1 MKKSEKIIT
10 FALLF
15 EKGKILF
22 FMIKDYIKELKN
34 PVYQIVGEAAE
45 EIGLVAY
52 AVGGVVRDIFLN
64 RNSKDIDIVV
74 VGSGIELAKAT
85 AKKIS
90 PHLSVNVYKNFGTA
104 QFTYDGTM
112 VEFVG
117 ARRESYSHDSRKP
130 IVEDGTLEDD
140 QNRRDFT
147 INALAVALN
156 GPQKGSIIDSFH
168 GIDDIANKL
177 IRTPLDPDITFSD
190 DPLRMLRAIRF
201 ASQLNF
207 TIVPET
213 YEAIIRNAYRLE
225 IISKERIA
233 EELNKILLSP
243 KPSIGLKLLDETGLL
258 VQFLP
263 ELVALKG
270 IENINGLKHKDNF
283 LHTLEVVDKIA
294 LVSNNLFLVWT
305 ALLHDIAKPKTK
317 RFDEKIGWTFHGHEV
332 VGARMVPQIF
342 KRMKLPCNEKMKYV
356 EKLVGLHLRPQA
368 LVDDGV
374 TDSAVRRL
382 LFEASD
388 DVDDLMLL
396 CEADIT
402 SKNAAKVKRYL
413 DNFAIVRQK
422 FIEIEEK
429 DKIRNWRPPIDGEL
443 IMKTFNLRPSRD
455 VGTIKDAV
463 CDAILD
469 GVIENTYEAAYQKMV
484 EVGTE
489 LGFKAVTE

>member
-1 MKKSEKIIT
+1 
-10 FALLF
+10 
-15 EKGKILF
+15 
-22 FMIKDYIKELKN
+22 MIKDYLKELKN
-34 PVYQIVGEAAE
+34 PVYQTVGEAAE

-64 RNSKDIDIVV
+64 RSSKDIDIVV

-90 PHLSVNVYKNFGTA
+90 PRLSVNVYKNFGTA

-147 INALAVALN
+147 INALAIALN

-168 GIDDIANKL
+168 GIDDIHNKL

-213 YEAIIRNAYRLE
+213 YDAIVRNAYRLE
-225 IISKERIA
+225 IISKERIS

-270 IENINGLKHKDNF
+270 VENINGQKHKDNF

-469 GVIENTYEAAYQKMV
+469 GIIENTYEAAYKKMV

-489 LGFKAVTE
+489 LGFTVVTEE

>member
-1 MKKSEKIIT
+1 M
-10 FALLF
+10 
-15 EKGKILF
+15 
-22 FMIKDYIKELKN
+22 KDYLKELSN
-34 PVYQIVGEAAE
+34 PIYNIVGEAAE
-45 EIGLVAY
+45 ELGLVAY

-74 VGSGIELAKAT
+74 VGSGIALAEAT

-90 PHLSVNVYKNFGTA
+90 PHLSVNVYRNFGTA
-104 QFTYDGTM
+104 QFTYNGTM

-117 ARRESYSHDSRKP
+117 ARKESYSHDSRKP
-130 IVEDGTLEDD
+130 VVEDGTLEDD

-168 GIDDIANKL
+168 GIDDIAHKL

-201 ASQLNF
+201 ATQLNF

-213 YEAIIRNAYRLE
+213 YDAIVRNAYRLE
-225 IISKERIA
+225 IISQERIV
-233 EELNKILLSP
+233 EEMNKIMLSP
-243 KPSIGLKLLDETGLL
+243 KPSIGLTLLEQTGLL

-270 IENINGLKHKDNF
+270 VETVNGRKHKDNF

-294 LVSNNLFLVWT
+294 LVSNNLYLIWA
-305 ALLHDIAKPKTK
+305 ALFHDIAKPKTK
-317 RFDEKIGWTFHGHEV
+317 RFDETVGWSFHGHEV
-332 VGARMVPQIF
+332 VGARMVASIF

-356 EKLVGLHLRPQA
+356 QKLVLLHLRPQT
-368 LVDDGV
+368 LVDDCI

-382 LFEASD
+382 LFEAGD
-388 DVDDLMLL
+388 DIDDLMLL

-402 SKNAAKVKRYL
+402 SKNAAKVRKYL
-413 DNFAIVRQK
+413 DNFALVRQK

-443 IMKTFNLRPSRD
+443 IMKTFNLRPSRE
-455 VGTIKDAV
+455 VGIIKEAV
-463 CDAILD
+463 CNAILD
-469 GVIENTYEAAYQKMV
+469 GIIENSYEAAYQLMIEEGRKLKI
-484 EVGTE
+484 E
-489 LGFKAVTE
+489 K

>member
-1 MKKSEKIIT
+1 
-10 FALLF
+10 
-15 EKGKILF
+15 
-22 FMIKDYIKELKN
+22 MIKDYLKELKN
-34 PVYQIVGEAAE
+34 PVYQTVGEAAE

-64 RNSKDIDIVV
+64 RSSKDIDIVV

-90 PHLSVNVYKNFGTA
+90 PRLSVNVYKNFGTA

-117 ARRESYSHDSRKP
+117 ARRESYSHNSRKP

-147 INALAVALN
+147 INALAIALN

-168 GIDDIANKL
+168 GIDDIHNKL

-213 YEAIIRNAYRLE
+213 YDAIVRNAYRLE

-270 IENINGLKHKDNF
+270 VENINGQKHKDNF

-443 IMKTFNLRPSRD
+443 IMKTFNLRPSRE

-469 GVIENTYEAAYQKMV
+469 GVIENTYEAAYKKMV
-484 EVGTE
+484 EVGIE
-489 LGFKAVTE
+489 LGYKVVTEE

>member
-1 MKKSEKIIT
+1 MEKNY
-10 FALLF
+10 L
-15 EKGKILF
+15 
-22 FMIKDYIKELKN
+22 KELKN

-45 EIGLVAY
+45 EMGLVAY

-64 RNSKDIDIVV
+64 RSSKDIDIVV

-85 AKKIS
+85 ARKIS
-90 PHLSVNVYKNFGTA
+90 PNLGVNVYKNFGTA
-104 QFTYDGTM
+104 QFTHDGIM

-117 ARRESYSHDSRKP
+117 ARKESYSHDSRKP
-130 IVEDGTLEDD
+130 VVEDGTLEDD

-147 INALAVALN
+147 INALAIALN
-156 GPQKGSIIDSFH
+156 GPKKGCIIDSFH
-168 GIDDIANKL
+168 GIEDISNKL

-213 YEAIIRNAYRLE
+213 YEAIKRNAYRLE

-233 EELNKILLSP
+233 EEMNKILLSP
-243 KPSIGLKLLDETGLL
+243 KPSIGLNLLDDSGLL
-258 VQFLP
+258 IQFLP
-263 ELVALKG
+263 ELIALKG
-270 IENINGLKHKDNF
+270 VETINGLKHKDNF

-294 LVSNNLFLVWT
+294 MVSNNLYLIWA
-305 ALLHDIAKPKTK
+305 ALFHDIAKPKTK
-317 RFDEKIGWTFHGHEV
+317 RFDEKIGWTFHGHEFL
-332 VGARMVPQIF
+332 GSKMIPGLF
-342 KRMKLPCNEKMKYV
+342 KRLKLPCNEKMKYV
-356 EKLVGLHLRPQA
+356 QKIVGLHLRPQA
-368 LVDDGV
+368 LVDESI

-382 LFEASD
+382 LFEAGD

-402 SKNAAKVKRYL
+402 SKNMAKVKRYL

-443 IMKTFNLRPSRD
+443 IMRTFGLKPSRE

-463 CDAILD
+463 CNAILD
-469 GVIENTYEAAYQKMV
+469 GVIENTYAAASQMMV
-484 EVGTE
+484 EEGVK
-489 LGFKAVTE
+489 LGFSVVQLPPPEPPKTAEEKENKEESE

>member
-1 MKKSEKIIT
+1 
-10 FALLF
+10 
-15 EKGKILF
+15 
-22 FMIKDYIKELKN
+22 MIKDYLKELKN
-34 PVYQIVGEAAE
+34 PVYQTVGEAAE

-64 RNSKDIDIVV
+64 RSSKDIDIVV

-117 ARRESYSHDSRKP
+117 ARRESYSHNSRKP

-147 INALAVALN
+147 INALAIALN

-168 GIDDIANKL
+168 GIDDIHNKL

-213 YEAIIRNAYRLE
+213 YEAIVRNAYRLE
-225 IISKERIA
+225 IISKERIT

-270 IENINGLKHKDNF
+270 VENINGQKHKDNF

-294 LVSNNLFLVWT
+294 LVSNNLFLVWA

-317 RFDEKIGWTFHGHEV
+317 RFDEKVGWTFHGHEV

-388 DVDDLMLL
+388 DIDDLMLL

-413 DNFAIVRQK
+413 DNFALVRQK

-443 IMKTFNLRPSRD
+443 IMRTFNLRPSRE

-469 GVIENTYEAAYQKMV
+469 GVIENTYEAAYKKMV
-484 EVGTE
+484 EVGIE
-489 LGFKAVTE
+489 LGFKVVTEE

>member
-1 MKKSEKIIT
+1 MEKNY
-10 FALLF
+10 L
-15 EKGKILF
+15 
-22 FMIKDYIKELKN
+22 KELKN

-45 EIGLVAY
+45 EMGLVAY

-64 RNSKDIDIVV
+64 RSSKDIDIVV

-85 AKKIS
+85 ARKIS
-90 PHLSVNVYKNFGTA
+90 PNLGVNVYKNFGTA
-104 QFTYDGTM
+104 QFTHDGIM

-117 ARRESYSHDSRKP
+117 ARKESYSHDSRKP
-130 IVEDGTLEDD
+130 VVEDGTLEDD

-147 INALAVALN
+147 INALAIALN
-156 GPQKGSIIDSFH
+156 GPKKGCIIDSFH
-168 GIDDIANKL
+168 GIEDISNKL

-213 YEAIIRNAYRLE
+213 YEAIKRNAYRLE

-233 EELNKILLSP
+233 EEMNKILLSP
-243 KPSIGLKLLDETGLL
+243 KPSIGLNLLDDSGLL
-258 VQFLP
+258 IQFLP
-263 ELVALKG
+263 ELIALKG
-270 IENINGLKHKDNF
+270 VETINGLKHKDNF

-294 LVSNNLFLVWT
+294 MVSNNLYLIWA
-305 ALLHDIAKPKTK
+305 ALFHDIAKPKTK
-317 RFDEKIGWTFHGHEV
+317 RFDEKIGWTFHGHEFL
-332 VGARMVPQIF
+332 GSKMIPGLF
-342 KRMKLPCNEKMKYV
+342 KRLKLPCNEKMKYV
-356 EKLVGLHLRPQA
+356 QKIVGLHLRPQA
-368 LVDDGV
+368 LVDESI

-382 LFEASD
+382 LFEAGD

-402 SKNAAKVKRYL
+402 SKNMAKVKRYL

-443 IMKTFNLRPSRD
+443 IMQTFGLKPSRE

-463 CDAILD
+463 CNAILD
-469 GVIENTYEAAYQKMV
+469 GVIENTYAAASQMMV
-484 EVGTE
+484 EEGVK
-489 LGFKAVTE
+489 LGFSVVQLPPPEPQKTAEEKENKEESE

>member
-1 MKKSEKIIT
+1 MEKNY
-10 FALLF
+10 L
-15 EKGKILF
+15 
-22 FMIKDYIKELKN
+22 KELKN

-45 EIGLVAY
+45 EMGLVAY

-64 RNSKDIDIVV
+64 RSSKDIDIVV

-85 AKKIS
+85 ARKIS
-90 PHLSVNVYKNFGTA
+90 PNLGVNVYKNFGTA
-104 QFTYDGTM
+104 QFTHDGIV

-117 ARRESYSHDSRKP
+117 ARKESYSHDSRKP
-130 IVEDGTLEDD
+130 VVEDGTLEDD

-147 INALAVALN
+147 INALAIALN
-156 GPQKGSIIDSFH
+156 GPKKGCIIDSFH
-168 GIDDIANKL
+168 GIEDISNKL

-213 YEAIIRNAYRLE
+213 YEAIKRNAYRLE

-233 EELNKILLSP
+233 EEMNKILLSP
-243 KPSIGLKLLDETGLL
+243 KPSIGLNLLDDSGLL
-258 VQFLP
+258 IQFLP
-263 ELVALKG
+263 ELIALKG
-270 IENINGLKHKDNF
+270 VETINGLKHKDNF

-294 LVSNNLFLVWT
+294 MVSNNLYLIWA
-305 ALLHDIAKPKTK
+305 ALFHDIAKPKTK
-317 RFDEKIGWTFHGHEV
+317 RFDEKIGWTFHGHEFL
-332 VGARMVPQIF
+332 GSKMIPGLF
-342 KRMKLPCNEKMKYV
+342 KRLKLPCNEKMKYV
-356 EKLVGLHLRPQA
+356 QKIVGLHLRPQA
-368 LVDDGV
+368 LVDESI

-382 LFEASD
+382 LFEAGD

-402 SKNAAKVKRYL
+402 SKNMAKVKRYL

-443 IMKTFNLRPSRD
+443 IMQTFGLKPSRE

-463 CDAILD
+463 CNAILD
-469 GVIENTYEAAYQKMV
+469 GVIENTYAAASQMMV
-484 EVGTE
+484 EEGVK
-489 LGFKAVTE
+489 LGFSVVQLPPPEPPKTAEEKENKEESE

>member
-1 MKKSEKIIT
+1 
-10 FALLF
+10 
-15 EKGKILF
+15 
-22 FMIKDYIKELKN
+22 MIKDYLKELKN
-34 PVYQIVGEAAE
+34 PVYQTVGEAAE

-117 ARRESYSHDSRKP
+117 ARRESYSHNSRKP

-147 INALAVALN
+147 INALAIALN

-168 GIDDIANKL
+168 GIDDIHNKL

-213 YEAIIRNAYRLE
+213 YEAIVRNAYRLE

-270 IENINGLKHKDNF
+270 VENINGQKHKDNF

-317 RFDEKIGWTFHGHEV
+317 RFDEKVGWTFHGHEV

-388 DVDDLMLL
+388 DIDDLMLL

-413 DNFAIVRQK
+413 DNFALVRQK

-443 IMKTFNLRPSRD
+443 IMRTFNLRPSRE

-469 GVIENTYEAAYQKMV
+469 GVIENTYEAAYKKMV
-484 EVGTE
+484 EVGIE
-489 LGFKAVTE
+489 LGYKVVTEE